1 MGIILTTDEL
11 INIRNAIRNN
21 DKKVVFTNG
30 CFDILHKGHI
40 DYLNE
45 SKKLGDYL
53 VVGINSDESVRKIKG
68 PKRPILPQGERAFIL
83 SNLIAVDFTCIFNEE
98 TPLQLIKKV
107 LPDYLVKG
115 ADWAIDDVVGRDV
128 VEANGGKVLTITL
141 TPNKSTTNLIETIL
155 NNSSISI

>member
-1 MGIILTTDEL
+1 MGIILTIDEL
-11 INIRNAIRNN
+11 TNIRNAIRNN
-21 DKKVVFTNG
+21 NKKVVFTNG

-53 VVGINSDESVRKIKG
+53 VVGINSDESVRKLKG
-68 PKRPILPQGERAFIL
+68 PKRPILPQDERAFII
-83 SNLIAVDFTCIFNEE
+83 SNLIAVDFVCIFNEE
-98 TPLQLIKKV
+98 TPLNLIEKV

-115 ADWAIDDVVGRDV
+115 ADWAIEAVVGKEI
-128 VEANGGKVLTITL
+128 VEKNNGKVMTITL

-155 NNSSISI
+155 KTYNS

>member
-1 MGIILTTDEL
+1 MGIILTTNEL
-11 INIRNAIRNN
+11 INIRKAIKNN
-21 DKKVVFTNG
+21 NKKVVFTNG

-53 VVGINSDESVRKIKG
+53 VVGINSDESVRKLKG
-68 PKRPILPQGERAFIL
+68 PKRPILPQEERAFII

-98 TPLQLIKKV
+98 TPLQLIEQV

-115 ADWAIDDVVGRDV
+115 ADWAIDAVVGKEI
-128 VEANGGKVLTITL
+128 VENSGGKVMTITL

-155 NNSSISI
+155 KTYNS

>member
-1 MGIILTTDEL
+1 MGIILTIDEL
-11 INIRNAIRNN
+11 VNIRKAIKNN
-21 DKKVVFTNG
+21 NKKIVFTNG

-53 VVGINSDESVRKIKG
+53 VVGVNSDASVRKIKG
-68 PKRPILPQGERAFIL
+68 PKRPILPQEERAFIL
-83 SNLIAVDFTCIFNEE
+83 SNLLSVDFVCIFEEE
-98 TPLQLIKKV
+98 TPLKLIEQV

-115 ADWAIDDVVGRDV
+115 ADWPIDAVVGKEV
-128 VEANGGKVLTITL
+128 VEKNGGKVMTITL

-155 NNSSISI
+155 KTYNS

>member
-1 MGIILTTDEL
+1 MGIILTIDEL
-11 INIRNAIRNN
+11 TNIRNAIRNN
-21 DKKVVFTNG
+21 NKKVVFTNG

-53 VVGINSDESVRKIKG
+53 VVGINSDESVRKLKG
-68 PKRPILPQGERAFIL
+68 PKRPILPQDERAFII
-83 SNLIAVDFTCIFNEE
+83 SNLIAVDFVCIFNEE
-98 TPLQLIKKV
+98 TPLNLIEKV

-115 ADWAIDDVVGRDV
+115 ADWAIEAVVGKKI
-128 VEANGGKVLTITL
+128 VEKNNGKVMTITL

-155 NNSSISI
+155 KTYNS

>member
-1 MGIILTTDEL
+1 MGIILTIDEL
-11 INIRNAIRNN
+11 TNIRSAIRNN

-53 VVGINSDESVRKIKG
+53 VVGINSDDSVRKLKG
-68 PKRPILPQGERAFIL
+68 PKRPILPQNERAFII
-83 SNLIAVDFTCIFNEE
+83 SNLIAVDFVSIFDEE
-98 TPLQLIKKV
+98 TPLSLIEKV

-115 ADWAIDDVVGRDV
+115 ADWSIDAVVGKEV
-128 VEANGGKVLTITL
+128 VENNGGKVMTITL

-155 NNSSISI
+155 KTYNS

>member
-1 MGIILTTDEL
+1 MGIILTIDEL
-11 INIRNAIRNN
+11 TNIRSAIRNN
-21 DKKVVFTNG
+21 NKKVVFTNG

-53 VVGINSDESVRKIKG
+53 VVGINSDDSVRKLKG
-68 PKRPILPQGERAFIL
+68 PKRPILPQNERAFII
-83 SNLIAVDFTCIFNEE
+83 SNLIAVDFVSIFDEE
-98 TPLQLIKKV
+98 TPLSLIEKV

-115 ADWAIDDVVGRDV
+115 ADWSIDAVVGKEV
-128 VEANGGKVLTITL
+128 VENNGGKVMTITL

-155 NNSSISI
+155 KTYNS